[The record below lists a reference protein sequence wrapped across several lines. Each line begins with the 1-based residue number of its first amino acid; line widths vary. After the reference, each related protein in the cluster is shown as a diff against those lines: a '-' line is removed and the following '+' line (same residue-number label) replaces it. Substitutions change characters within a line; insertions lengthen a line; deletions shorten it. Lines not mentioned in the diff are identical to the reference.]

1 VHNQRNR
8 WKEGRTVSLQER
20 PVKVGRSRSGPV
32 RQAVLLPGTASD
44 EVFVRSVFEGPLRAV
59 GIQLVTPRPEP
70 ASDLVRAHF
79 AVLANASAE
88 GPVLAGGVSLG
99 AHLAVEWALAN
110 PGRCAGLLLALPAW
124 NGSPGDAPAA
134 VSARLS
140 ASAVR
145 THGLDATLAAV
156 DAEPWLAA
164 ELERSWRR
172 TGPGLAE
179 SLDIAATRPAPEISD
194 LMRIAVP
201 TGIAACTDDP
211 VHPHTVAQR
220 WADTIPGARLCTTTL
235 SALGTDRE
243 SLGRAAVLAWLRS
256 SRITRM
262 EQ

>member
-1 VHNQRNR
+1 M
-8 WKEGRTVSLQER
+8 KA
-20 PVKVGRSRSGPV
+20 GRSRSSLV

-44 EVFVRSVFEGPLRAV
+44 DIFVRSVFESPLHAV
-59 GIQLVTPRPEP
+59 GIRLVTPTPQR
-70 ASDLVRAHF
+70 ASDLVNAHF
-79 AVLANASAE
+79 AILTECSAD
-88 GPVLAGGVSLG
+88 GPILAGGVSLG

-110 PGRCAGLLLALPAW
+110 PDRCAGLLLALPAW
-124 NGSPGDAPAA
+124 NGTPGDAPAA

-156 DAEPWLAA
+156 EAAPWLAA

-172 TGPGLAE
+172 TGAGLAE
-179 SLDIAATRPAPEISD
+179 SLDIAATRTAPEISD
-194 LMRIAVP
+194 LARITVP
-201 TGIAACTDDP
+201 TGIAACSDDP
-211 VHPHTVAQR
+211 VHPRSVAER
-220 WADTIPGARLCTTTL
+220 WATTIPGARLCTTTL

-256 SRITRM
+256 TRVTRL